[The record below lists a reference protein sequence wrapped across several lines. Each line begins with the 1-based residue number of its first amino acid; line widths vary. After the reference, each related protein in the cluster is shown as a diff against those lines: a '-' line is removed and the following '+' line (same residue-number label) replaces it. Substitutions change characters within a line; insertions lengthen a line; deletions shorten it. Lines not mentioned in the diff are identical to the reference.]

1 MFSENV
7 LFKLFLSAITEMIS
21 YLSIRMV
28 LDTAIELNVL
38 SFNTYSSMMFMVT
51 TVGFKSK

>member
-51 TVGFKSK
+51 TVGFK

>member
-28 LDTAIELNVL
+28 LDTWLQL
-38 SFNTYSSMMFMVT
+38 S
-51 TVGFKSK
+51 

>member
-7 LFKLFLSAITEMIS
+7 LFELFLSAITEMIS
-21 YLSIRMV
+21 YLSSGMV
-28 LDTAIELNVL
+28 LTAIELNVL

>member
-28 LDTAIELNVL
+28 LDTWLLL
-38 SFNTYSSMMFMVT
+38 S
-51 TVGFKSK
+51 

>member
-1 MFSENV
+1 MFSENA

-28 LDTAIELNVL
+28 LDTWLQL
-38 SFNTYSSMMFMVT
+38 S
-51 TVGFKSK
+51 

>member
-7 LFKLFLSAITEMIS
+7 LFELFLSAITEMIS
-21 YLSIRMV
+21 YLSSGMV
-28 LDTAIELNVL
+28 LTAIELNVL

-51 TVGFKSK
+51 TVGFKSKW

>member
-7 LFKLFLSAITEMIS
+7 LFKLFLSAITETIS

-28 LDTAIELNVL
+28 LDTWLQL
-38 SFNTYSSMMFMVT
+38 S
-51 TVGFKSK
+51 

>member
-21 YLSIRMV
+21 YLSIRTV
-28 LDTAIELNVL
+28 LDTWLQL
-38 SFNTYSSMMFMVT
+38 S
-51 TVGFKSK
+51 

>member
-28 LDTAIELNVL
+28 LDTRLQL
-38 SFNTYSSMMFMVT
+38 S
-51 TVGFKSK
+51 